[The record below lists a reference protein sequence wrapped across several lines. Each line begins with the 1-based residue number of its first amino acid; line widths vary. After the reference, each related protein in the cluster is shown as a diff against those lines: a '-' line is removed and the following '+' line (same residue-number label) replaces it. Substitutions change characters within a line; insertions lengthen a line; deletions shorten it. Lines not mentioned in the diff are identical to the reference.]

1 MRLRSSRDAGVSSR
15 REKVDRRLVVIL
27 AALIASVVGI
37 VAGFAVAVHVD
48 DTASVGSVPA
58 VRAGPPGVF
67 MAVDPTTPNMYMD
80 ALSTSPVVVRNGCV
94 LFGQGGYLSLPI
106 WPKGFTADHD
116 ASGDLVIR
124 DPSGAVAAV
133 EDQPLRMGGGYIAE
147 FQPAAKVMPKDY
159 QVTKVEQS
167 LGYSI
172 PERCLAD
179 IYGIWQ
185 VGQIEG

>member
-67 MAVDPTTPNMYMD
+67 MAVDPTTPCRFWYTNQYYNTD
-80 ALSTSPVVVRNGCV
+80 SAVNWKTVVGAFTMPSCGVG
-94 LFGQGGYLSLPI
+94 PI
-106 WPKGFTADHD
+106 
-116 ASGDLVIR
+116 SR
-124 DPSGAVAAV
+124 
-133 EDQPLRMGGGYIAE
+133 R
-147 FQPAAKVMPKDY
+147 
-159 QVTKVEQS
+159 
-167 LGYSI
+167 
-172 PERCLAD
+172 
-179 IYGIWQ
+179 
-185 VGQIEG
+185 

>member
-1 MRLRSSRDAGVSSR
+1 
-15 REKVDRRLVVIL
+15 
-27 AALIASVVGI
+27 
-37 VAGFAVAVHVD
+37 
-48 DTASVGSVPA
+48 
-58 VRAGPPGVF
+58 

-106 WPKGFTADHD
+106 WPKGFTADHG
-116 ASGDLVIR
+116 AGGDLVIR

-133 EDQPLRMGGGYIAE
+133 EDQPLRMGGGFIAE
-147 FQPAAKVMPKDY
+147 FQPAAKVMPKEY